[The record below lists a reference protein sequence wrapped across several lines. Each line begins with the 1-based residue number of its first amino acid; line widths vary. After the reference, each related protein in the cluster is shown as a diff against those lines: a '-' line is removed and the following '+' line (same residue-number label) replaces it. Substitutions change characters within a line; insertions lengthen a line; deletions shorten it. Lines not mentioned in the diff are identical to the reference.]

1 LDARP
6 AGWRPFSGLTGVPD
20 RPLRRGRKAERADSL
35 DSSGSIPRRA
45 ASKRTGSIPALED
58 PRTLLRPGFIARPQ
72 PAVIE
77 SAGSDALP
85 ADGMARIVGGRSPQ
99 ADKSAREIA
108 MCLKR
113 RGSFVTIGLE
123 FRGLPAYGGAWFGR
137 RLVLHDEHDESQ
149 RARRG
154 RKAFPL
160 REGRV
165 PGATA
170 GLTARGKW
178 GHTPLS
184 LPGRTARRRK

>member
-123 FRGLPAYGGAWFGR
+123 FRGLPAYGGAWGGR
-137 RLVLHDEHDESQ
+137 SRFFTTNTTRGQEGGDTHHLHAP
-149 RARRG
+149 RPNR
-154 RKAFPL
+154 
-160 REGRV
+160 
-165 PGATA
+165 TA
-170 GLTARGKW
+170 GESGVCPHFVAVF
-178 GHTPLS
+178 
-184 LPGRTARRRK
+184 

>member
-108 MCLKR
+108 MCLMLQR
-113 RGSFVTIGLE
+113 SFVTIGLE
-123 FRGLPAYGGAWFGR
+123 FRGLPAYGGAWGAR
-137 RLVLHDEHDESQ
+137 RLVRHNEHDEVTTGTTGPEGLS
-149 RARRG
+149 ASERR
-154 RKAFPL
+154 
-160 REGRV
+160 
-165 PGATA
+165 
-170 GLTARGKW
+170 
-178 GHTPLS
+178 
-184 LPGRTARRRK
+184 LPGMIAESGDTHHFLRPRGSA